1 MEGSVP
7 LIDVRLLFSKTFDAR
22 YMSHLDLMRCF
33 TRAVRHSNLPVWFTE
48 GFNSHLYITF
58 ASPLSL
64 GYESICETADI
75 RLIGDTLCDGIPEK
89 INSGLPFGIE
99 VMNAAP
105 AEMKPSAIAWARYI
119 IELCGGYDE
128 KLIAEKAASLLN
140 QRITATK
147 KTKKGAIKEIVLN
160 DRVKSSSV
168 SALDG
173 CCYWDVILAN
183 SSENALNP
191 QMLLNA
197 LFEQLGGE
205 TDHILVKRTQ
215 LLTESGEIFR

>member
-1 MEGSVP
+1 M
-7 LIDVRLLFSKTFDAR
+7 IDVRLLFSKTFDAR

-33 TRAVRHSNLPVWFTE
+33 TRAVRHSELPVWFTE

-75 RLIGDTLCDGIPEK
+75 RLVGDTVCDNIPER

-105 AEMKPSAIAWARYI
+105 AVMKPPAIAWARYV
-119 IELCGGYDE
+119 IELCGGFE
-128 KLIAEKAASLLN
+128 TTQIAQTASLLLN
-140 QRITATK
+140 DTLTAQK
-147 KTKKGAIKEIVLN
+147 KTKKGTYKEIVIN
-160 DRVKSSSV
+160 DRVRSSAV
-168 SALDG
+168 TATED
-173 CCYWDVILAN
+173 CCYWDVVVSN
-183 SSENALNP
+183 SSENSLNP
-191 QMLLNA
+191 QLLLNA
-197 LFEQLGGE
+197 LFEKLGGE

-215 LLTESGEIFR
+215 LLTDSGEIFR